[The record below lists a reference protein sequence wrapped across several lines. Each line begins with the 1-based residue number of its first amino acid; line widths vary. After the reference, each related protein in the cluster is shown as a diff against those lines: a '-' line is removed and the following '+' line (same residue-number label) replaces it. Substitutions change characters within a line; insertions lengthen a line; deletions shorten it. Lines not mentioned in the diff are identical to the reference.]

1 MYIIKDGEK
10 NTTKIFRVFDNW
22 YKKNSIKTG
31 FFLWTIT
38 KHKKFLCDEDLMIL
52 KNWTTCKEKNPK
64 SHVILLTTNKIYN
77 KINELKK
84 AVNFSG

>member
-1 MYIIKDGEK
+1 MERKIQPKYSGFLTIGIK
-10 NTTKIFRVFDNW
+10 NN
-22 YKKNSIKTG
+22 IKTG
-31 FFLWTIT
+31 FFSWTIT

-52 KNWTTCKEKNPK
+52 KNWTTCKEKTPK

-77 KINELKK
+77 KIYELKK